1 MVAFCFFFFCSCR
14 EVFSFV
20 GIVCSGVWFGSPVTL
35 VLRIE
40 GAALGAGKF
49 MEIIFGMGFGLDERF
64 GFGGTT
70 LVGSTF
76 LGTILFFGLET
87 GVTGTKGNRQGG
99 FCIGGF
105 CLGSTI
111 RNGATALGIGF
122 LGVLPT
128 GLDSRLAADTRP
140 EIRLGVLPILRLE
153 CLLRKGS

>member
-1 MVAFCFFFFCSCR
+1 MVAFCFFFFCSCKGL
-14 EVFSFV
+14 FSFMGMV
-20 GIVCSGVWFGSPVTL
+20 SSGVWSGSAVALLLPL
-35 VLRIE
+35 G

-49 MEIIFGMGFGLDERF
+49 MEIIFGMAFGLDERF

-76 LGTILFFGLET
+76 LGTVIFFGLET
-87 GVTGTKGNRQGG
+87 GVTGAKGNRQGG

-128 GLDSRLAADTRP
+128 GLDSRLAVNTRP
-140 EIRLGVLPILRLE
+140 EIRRGVLPGLRLE